1 MREKRTFRLGRARGV
16 VFASVLLAL
25 VFPLSGCQKQP
36 QPFSVEETSIASIHA
51 AYESGQL
58 TSRQLVQLY
67 LDRIE
72 AYDKNGPT
80 INSIITVNP
89 TALEEADRLDAALR
103 TSGFVGPL
111 HGIPVLVK
119 DMIDAEGMPTTMG
132 SILFKDYYPD
142 KDALVVEKLKRA
154 GAIILAKV
162 TLAEFAR
169 GDTYGSLY
177 GETRNPYDLERTVGG
192 SSGGSA
198 ASVSANFGTVA
209 VGQEGFASIRRP
221 SAWNSIVGMR
231 PTTGLVA
238 GGLGPMTRTVEDA
251 ATLLD
256 VLVGYDPADSRSAFG
271 VGEVPPGGY
280 AQFLDRN
287 GLQGAR
293 IGVLR
298 EPMGVDSEP
307 DSDDFRKVT
316 EVFDRAIGEL
326 QTAGAEVVDPITI
339 PNLTKSLAT
348 RANRPSG
355 GGGGGGGF
363 GGYNG
368 ANATAPFTSRAEM
381 EKSPDYQ
388 KVFPWVRERIAAPEP
403 DYYEFLLA
411 RQDLRTSIMKLIAD
425 ERLDAIVY
433 KSVEHQ
439 PVLIAD
445 GIKPPYPNM
454 RGTPHLNTFLANVP
468 ALSVPAGFSGDNLP
482 VGITFQGRPYAEGT
496 VITLAYA
503 YEQAGMSRAL
513 LKFNGG
519 SVHDYATIADDS
531 PRPSRASRA
540 RRAATSAG
548 IS

>member
-1 MREKRTFRLGRARGV
+1 MNPYDIAALDSERADATTAGSTHWRNVNAVALSMRPGSGAATVTMA
-16 VFASVLLAL
+16 LAL
-25 VFPLSGCQKQP
+25 VALIFLPGTSRSQTE
-36 QPFSVEETSIASIHA
+36 PFQVGETTVGQIHS
-51 AYESGQL
+51 AYESGAL
-58 TSRQLVQLY
+58 TVRQLVQLY
-67 LDRIE
+67 LDRIA
-72 AYDKNGPT
+72 AYDQQGPA
-80 INSIITVNP
+80 INAVITVNP
-89 TALEEADRLDAALR
+89 NALEEAARLDAAFQN
-103 TSGFVGPL
+103 SGFVGPL

-119 DMIDAEGMPTTMG
+119 DMIDAQGMPTTMG

-154 GAIILAKV
+154 GAIVLAKV

-169 GDTYGSLY
+169 GDTYGSLF
-177 GETRNPYDLERTVGG
+177 GETRNPYDLARTVGG

-221 SAWNSIVGMR
+221 SAWNSVVGMR

-251 ATLLD
+251 ARLLD
-256 VLVGYDPADSRSAFG
+256 VLVGYDPADSQSAFG
-271 VGEVPPGGY
+271 VGEVPAGGY
-280 AQFLDRN
+280 TQFLDRN
-287 GLQGAR
+287 SLQGAR

-326 QTAGAEVVDPITI
+326 QTAGAKVVDPITI
-339 PNLTKSLAT
+339 PNLTKFLAT
-348 RANRPSG
+348 RANRPRG

-368 ANATAPFTSRAEM
+368 ANATAPFKSRAEM

-388 KVFPWVRERIAAPEP
+388 KVFPWVRDRIAAPELN
-403 DYYEFLLA
+403 YYEYLLA
-411 RQDLRTSIMKLIAD
+411 RQDLRTSIMKLMAD
-425 ERLDAIVY
+425 QRLDAIVY

-468 ALSVPAGFSGDNLP
+468 ALSVPAGFSTDNLP

-496 VITLAYA
+496 VIKLAYA
-503 YEQAGMSRAL
+503 YEQATHHR
-513 LKFNGG
+513 
-519 SVHDYATIADDS
+519 
-531 PRPSRASRA
+531 RPPSTTPPLR
-540 RRAATSAG
+540 
-548 IS
+548 

>member
-1 MREKRTFRLGRARGV
+1 MQKKRTFHLRRARRL

-25 VFPLSGCQKQP
+25 VFPLSGCQVQP
-36 QPFSVEETSIASIHA
+36 QPFSVEETSIAGIHA

-72 AYDKNGPT
+72 AYDKNGPR

-89 TALEEADRLDAALR
+89 EALEEADRLDAAFG

-142 KDALVVEKLKRA
+142 EDALVVEKLKSA

-198 ASVSANFGTVA
+198 ASVSANFGAVA

-221 SAWNSIVGMR
+221 SAWNSIVGIR
-231 PTTGLVA
+231 ATTGLVA
-238 GGLGPMTRTVEDA
+238 GSLGPMTRTVEDA
-251 ATLLD
+251 ARLLG
-256 VLVGYDPADSRSAFG
+256 VLVGYDPADSQSAFG

-280 AQFLDRN
+280 TQFLDSN
-287 GLQGAR
+287 SLQGAR

-298 EPMGVDSEP
+298 ESMGVDSEP
-307 DSDDFRKVT
+307 DTDDFRKVT

-339 PNLTKSLAT
+339 PNLTKALAT
-348 RANRPSG
+348 RANRPSGG

-368 ANATAPFTSRAEM
+368 ANATAPFVSRAEM
-381 EKSPDYQ
+381 EQSPEYQ
-388 KVFPWVRERIAAPEP
+388 QVFPWVRDRIARPQLN
-403 DYYEFLLA
+403 YYEYLLA
-411 RQDLRTSIMKLIAD
+411 RQDLRASIMTLMAD

-439 PVLIAD
+439 PLLIAD
-445 GIKPPYPNM
+445 GIQPPYPNM
-454 RGTPHLNTFLANVP
+454 RGTPHLNTFIGNVP
-468 ALSVPAGFSGDNLP
+468 ALSVPAGFSTDNLP
-482 VGITFQGRPYAEGT
+482 VGITFQGRPYGEGAL
-496 VITLAYA
+496 IGLAYA
-503 YEQAGMSRAL
+503 YEQATHHRTPPATTV
-513 LKFNGG
+513 G
-519 SVHDYATIADDS
+519 SQ
-531 PRPSRASRA
+531 
-540 RRAATSAG
+540 
-548 IS
+548 

>member
-25 VFPLSGCQKQP
+25 VFPLSGCQNQS
-36 QPFSVEETSIASIHA
+36 QPFAVEETSIASVHA

-58 TSRQLVQLY
+58 TSRQLAQLY

-72 AYDKNGPT
+72 AYDKNGPK

-89 TALEEADRLDAALR
+89 TALEEADRLDAAFG
-103 TSGFVGPL
+103 TSGLVGPL

-231 PTTGLVA
+231 ATTGLVA
-238 GGLGPMTRTVEDA
+238 GGLGPMTRTVEDV

-256 VLVGYDPADSRSAFG
+256 VLVGYDPADSQSAFG
-271 VGEVPPGGY
+271 VGEVPPAATHNFSTGTACKERASACFVSPWVLIRSLTQTIFGKSPKCSTG
-280 AQFLDRN
+280 QLEN
-287 GLQGAR
+287 CK
-293 IGVLR
+293 LR
-298 EPMGVDSEP
+298 ERRWLTQLLFRTSRNPWRPERTDAVVAAGVVVASEG
-307 DSDDFRKVT
+307 T
-316 EVFDRAIGEL
+316 
-326 QTAGAEVVDPITI
+326 
-339 PNLTKSLAT
+339 
-348 RANRPSG
+348 
-355 GGGGGGGF
+355 
-363 GGYNG
+363 
-368 ANATAPFTSRAEM
+368 TAPTPLLRSHPGRKWSSRRIIRRSFRGSGSALRRRNRITTSFYWRD
-381 EKSPDYQ
+381 K
-388 KVFPWVRERIAAPEP
+388 I
-403 DYYEFLLA
+403 
-411 RQDLRTSIMKLIAD
+411 
-425 ERLDAIVY
+425 
-433 KSVEHQ
+433 
-439 PVLIAD
+439 
-445 GIKPPYPNM
+445 
-454 RGTPHLNTFLANVP
+454 
-468 ALSVPAGFSGDNLP
+468 
-482 VGITFQGRPYAEGT
+482 
-496 VITLAYA
+496 
-503 YEQAGMSRAL
+503 
-513 LKFNGG
+513 
-519 SVHDYATIADDS
+519 
-531 PRPSRASRA
+531 
-540 RRAATSAG
+540 
-548 IS
+548 

>member
-1 MREKRTFRLGRARGV
+1 MREKRTFRLGRVRGV

>member
-1 MREKRTFRLGRARGV
+1 MRQERTFRLGRARGV

-25 VFPLSGCQKQP
+25 VFPLSGCQNQP

-58 TSRQLVQLY
+58 TSHQLVQLY

-72 AYDKNGPT
+72 AYDKNGPK

-89 TALEEADRLDAALR
+89 TALEEADRLDAAFR

-169 GDTYGSLY
+169 GDTYGSLF
-177 GETRNPYDLERTVGG
+177 GETRNPYDVERTVGG

-287 GLQGAR
+287 SLQGAR

-298 EPMGVDSEP
+298 ESMGVDSEP

-411 RQDLRTSIMKLIAD
+411 RQDLRTSIMKLMAD

-439 PVLIAD
+439 PILIAD

-454 RGTPHLNTFLANVP
+454 RGTPHLNTFLANAP
-468 ALSVPAGFSGDNLP
+468 ALSVPAGFSTDNLP

-503 YEQAGMSRAL
+503 YEQATHHRTPPVME
-513 LKFNGG
+513 
-519 SVHDYATIADDS
+519 
-531 PRPSRASRA
+531 AS
-540 RRAATSAG
+540 SQ
-548 IS
+548 

>member
-1 MREKRTFRLGRARGV
+1 
-16 VFASVLLAL
+16 LLAL
-25 VFPLSGCQKQP
+25 LFPLTGCQNRP
-36 QPFSVEETSIASIHA
+36 QPFSVEEASIATIHA

-72 AYDKNGPT
+72 AYDRSGPM

-89 TALEEADRLDAALR
+89 RALEEADRLDAALG

-111 HGIPVLVK
+111 HGIPVLLK

-142 KDALVVEKLKRA
+142 RDALVVEKLKRA

-169 GDTYGSLY
+169 GDTYGSLF
-177 GETRNPYDLERTVGG
+177 GETRNPYDVARTVGG

-251 ATLLD
+251 AKLLD
-256 VLVGYDPADSRSAFG
+256 VLVGYDPADPQSAFG
-271 VGEVPPGGY
+271 VGEVPTGGY
-280 AQFLDRN
+280 AQFLDST

-293 IGVLR
+293 LGVLR
-298 EPMGVDSEP
+298 QPMGVDSEP
-307 DSDDFRKVT
+307 GSDDFRRVT

-326 QTAGAEVVDPITI
+326 RAAGAEVVDPITI
-339 PNLTKSLAT
+339 PNLATLLAT
-348 RANRPSG
+348 RANRP
-355 GGGGGGGF
+355 GGGGGGF

-368 ANATAPFTSRAEM
+368 ANATAPFASRAEM
-381 EKSPDYQ
+381 EASPDYQ
-388 KVFPWVRERIAAPEP
+388 QVFPWVRERVAAPEP

-411 RQDLRTSIMKLIAD
+411 REDLRTSLAKLMAD
-425 ERLDAIVY
+425 HRLDAIVY

-439 PVLIAD
+439 PLLIAE
-445 GIKPPYPNM
+445 GTRPPYPNM
-454 RGTPHLNTFLANVP
+454 RGTPHLNTFLANAP
-468 ALSVPAGFSGDNLP
+468 AVSVPAGFSTDGLP
-482 VGITFQGRPYAEGT
+482 VGITFQGRPYAEGALL
-496 VITLAYA
+496 TLAYA
-503 YEQAGMSRAL
+503 YEQATRHRTPPMLEGRSQ
-513 LKFNGG
+513 
-519 SVHDYATIADDS
+519 
-531 PRPSRASRA
+531 
-540 RRAATSAG
+540 
-548 IS
+548 

>member
-1 MREKRTFRLGRARGV
+1 MREKRTLRLGRARRLA
-16 VFASVLLAL
+16 FASVLLAL
-25 VFPLSGCQKQP
+25 VPLSGCQNQP
-36 QPFSVEETSIASIHA
+36 QPFSVEETSIAGIHA

-72 AYDKNGPT
+72 AYDKNGPR
-80 INSIITVNP
+80 INSIITVNSK
-89 TALEEADRLDAALR
+89 ALEEADRLDAAFE
-103 TSGFVGPL
+103 TSGLVGPL

-119 DMIDAEGMPTTMG
+119 DMIDAVGMPTTMG

-154 GAIILAKV
+154 GAIVLAKV

-177 GETRNPYDLERTVGG
+177 GETRNPYDLARTVGG

-198 ASVSANFGTVA
+198 ASVSANFGAVA

-221 SAWNSIVGMR
+221 SAWNAIVGIR
-231 PTTGLVA
+231 ATTGLVA

-251 ATLLD
+251 ARLLD
-256 VLVGYDPADSRSAFG
+256 VLVGYDPADSQSAFG
-271 VGEVPPGGY
+271 VGEAPPGGY
-280 AQFLDRN
+280 TQFLDSN
-287 GLQGAR
+287 SLQGAR

-298 EPMGVDSEP
+298 EPMGVDSQP
-307 DSDDFRKVT
+307 DTDDFRKVT

-368 ANATAPFTSRAEM
+368 ANATAPFASRAEM
-381 EKSPDYQ
+381 EASPEYQ
-388 KVFPWVRERIAAPEP
+388 QVFPWVRDRIAAPEL

-411 RQDLRTSIMKLIAD
+411 RQDLRASIMKLMAD

-439 PVLIAD
+439 PLLIAD
-445 GIKPPYPNM
+445 GIQPPYPNM

-468 ALSVPAGFSGDNLP
+468 ALSVPAGFSTDNLP
-482 VGITFQGRPYAEGT
+482 VGITFQGRPYAEGAL
-496 VITLAYA
+496 IGLAYA
-503 YEQAGMSRAL
+503 YEQATHHRAPP
-513 LKFNGG
+513 
-519 SVHDYATIADDS
+519 ATT
-531 PRPSRASRA
+531 AS
-540 RRAATSAG
+540 SQ
-548 IS
+548 

>member
-1 MREKRTFRLGRARGV
+1 MREKRTFRLGPAPRV

-25 VFPLSGCQKQP
+25 AFPLFGCQNEP

-72 AYDKNGPT
+72 AYDKNGPR
-80 INSIITVNP
+80 INSIITVNAR
-89 TALEEADRLDAALR
+89 ALEEADRLDAAFG

-142 KDALVVEKLKRA
+142 KDALVVEKLKSA

-198 ASVSANFGTVA
+198 ASVSANFGAVA

-221 SAWNSIVGMR
+221 SAWNSIVGIR
-231 PTTGLVA
+231 ATTGLVA
-238 GGLGPMTRTVEDA
+238 GSLGPMTRTVEDA
-251 ATLLD
+251 ARLLD
-256 VLVGYDPADSRSAFG
+256 VLVGYDPADSQSAFG

-280 AQFLDRN
+280 TQFLDRN
-287 GLQGAR
+287 SLQGAR

-307 DSDDFRKVT
+307 DTDDFRKVT
-316 EVFDRAIGEL
+316 DVFDRAIGEL
-326 QTAGAEVVDPITI
+326 QAAGAEVVDPITI
-339 PNLTKSLAT
+339 PNLTNALAT

-355 GGGGGGGF
+355 GDGGGGGF

-368 ANATAPFTSRAEM
+368 ANATAPFASRAEM
-381 EKSPDYQ
+381 EQSPEYQ
-388 KVFPWVRERIAAPEP
+388 KVFPWVRDRIARPQL

-411 RQDLRTSIMKLIAD
+411 RQDLRASIMKLMAD
-425 ERLDAIVY
+425 QRLDAIVY

-439 PVLIAD
+439 PLLIAD

-454 RGTPHLNTFLANVP
+454 RGTPHLNTFLANAP
-468 ALSVPAGFSGDNLP
+468 ALSVPAGFSTDSLP
-482 VGITFQGRPYAEGT
+482 VGITLQGRPYAEGT
-496 VITLAYA
+496 VIGLAYA
-503 YEQAGMSRAL
+503 YEQATLHRTPPVMTANSQ
-513 LKFNGG
+513 
-519 SVHDYATIADDS
+519 
-531 PRPSRASRA
+531 
-540 RRAATSAG
+540 
-548 IS
+548 